1 MHILHAS
8 KSLKD
13 LTKSILRGW
22 DNLWDDIDT
31 LEGLQ
36 SVDWFSE
43 ITVRKKAFQC
53 LLVDFEVLLIAD
65 LLEFSDLVLF
75 RDGFESEFDAT
86 RSNWFDD
93 SKLIL
98 MYLVTKLQMMANLTV
113 LEKSSMIRLR
123 ADWASVVMES
133 ASSKMITLYP
143 IPPSLSLSQWI
154 ITQHFYTEQ
163 KIWSLF

>member
-1 MHILHAS
+1 M
-8 KSLKD
+8 
-13 LTKSILRGW
+13 
-22 DNLWDDIDT
+22 
-31 LEGLQ
+31 
-36 SVDWFSE
+36 
-43 ITVRKKAFQC
+43 
-53 LLVDFEVLLIAD
+53 IAD

-75 RDGFESEFDAT
+75 RDGFESEFDTT

-113 LEKSSMIRLR
+113 FEKSSMIRLR

-143 IPPSLSLSQWI
+143 IPPSLSLSQ
-154 ITQHFYTEQ
+154 
-163 KIWSLF
+163 